1 METFSQTSC
10 KPQTVSLR
18 QSSQINQKFVL
29 ACTALFQI
37 EIFALLRSFR
47 SFVANQF
54 PFTDL
59 ISHLALTTTRP
70 LAATLMQTSKSLPVI
85 PRRRSCVIDRH
96 GLTGGRTLVLRPRH
110 TLHAT
115 STCSRFVRGRCGGW
129 SLAEGRLWVVM
140 LECVVLKRPIVI
152 LTDAV
157 FRKRF
162 ERPISRLWL
171 WTCPVQLYSRTSA

>member
-1 METFSQTSC
+1 MKTFSQTSG
-10 KPQTVSLR
+10 KPQTVVLR

-70 LAATLMQTSKSLPVI
+70 LAATLMQMSKSLPVI
-85 PRRRSCVIDRH
+85 TRRRSCVIDRH
-96 GLTGGRTLVLRPRH
+96 GLTRDVPWFCGHDILCMQRVPALVL
-110 TLHAT
+110 
-115 STCSRFVRGRCGGW
+115 F
-129 SLAEGRLWVVM
+129 EGVVAAGH
-140 LECVVLKRPIVI
+140 LQKVDFGSSC
-152 LTDAV
+152 
-157 FRKRF
+157 
-162 ERPISRLWL
+162 
-171 WTCPVQLYSRTSA
+171 